1 VRTTRWTGTG
11 GNTPKVAHDL
21 TLLTEAK
28 YLCGMTDFAKA
39 KFFSH
44 CFGPLL
50 DCATFDFNG
59 IAAAFAD

>member
-1 VRTTRWTGTG
+1 
-11 GNTPKVAHDL
+11 
-21 TLLTEAK
+21 
-28 YLCGMTDFAKA
+28 MTNFAKA

-50 DCATFDFNG
+50 DSATFNFNG